1 MRIANI
7 RFMQKIIRKLLFG
20 QKRFFIAVSLFGIF
34 FIMINENPISGM
46 SYVTT
51 FLLLVFTIPIEIK
64 FGAEKG
70 RIAMIL
76 VIGVIFGIGGALLI
90 KGSAYFG
97 IHFTEMIVSMMLLD
111 GKILAGIAFVVWSVL
126 ILVSY
131 LICINILKK
140 KEF

>member
-1 MRIANI
+1 
-7 RFMQKIIRKLLFG
+7 
-20 QKRFFIAVSLFGIF
+20 
-34 FIMINENPISGM
+34 M

-97 IHFTEMIVSMMLLD
+97 IHFTEMIASMMLLD